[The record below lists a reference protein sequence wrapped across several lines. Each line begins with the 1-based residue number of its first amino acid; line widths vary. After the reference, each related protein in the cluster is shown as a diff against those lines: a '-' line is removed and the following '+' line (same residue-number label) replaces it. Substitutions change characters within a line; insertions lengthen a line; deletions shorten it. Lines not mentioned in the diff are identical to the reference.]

1 VSKVERDCLRALRTS
16 AAFALAA
23 SVRKSRPWASALFVG
38 HRLTIEVESGDAAQF
53 DVWLAA
59 LPEAEL
65 SWPGHVVASAEVIGR
80 SANIGNI
87 ELLVV
92 EA

>member
-1 VSKVERDCLRALRTS
+1 MSQVERDCLRVLRASSPAPLS
-16 AAFALAA
+16 AM
-23 SVRKSRPWASALFVG
+23 VRKCRPWASALFVG
-38 HRLTIEVESGDAAQF
+38 HRLTIAVEGDDDARL
-53 DVWLAA
+53 DDWLIA

-65 SWPGHVVASAEVIGR
+65 AWPGHVVASAEVIER

-87 ELLVV
+87 ELLVI